1 MKKIIVVLVLLI
13 TTILSGCMGI
23 PVIEG
28 GINYRVGVGAGHV
41 YTNGQ
46 QHGQKIPQMHQGGAR
61 RGGEHGG
68 GISGGRGNGT
78 YYRAQ

>member
-1 MKKIIVVLVLLI
+1 MKKIIVVLVLLL
-13 TTILSGCMGI
+13 TTILGGCMGI

-46 QHGQKIPQMHQGGAR
+46 QHGQKIPKMYQGGAR
-61 RGGEHGG
+61 RAAPSYSPGG
-68 GISGGRGNGT
+68 GYNGT
-78 YYRAQ
+78 YYTP